1 MTDDRPSLA
10 VPPIRGTTA
19 VMNSHPPFGVPWSSP
34 AAAGFDPTRFARVLN
49 RAQSLGSEGLLVL
62 REGRAVGGMGNPAW
76 KANIRSIRKSILCAL
91 IGMAVAEGRMDLSAT
106 LESLGID
113 DREGLSP
120 MERGATVYDLLTARS
135 GIMHPAGYESDWMKQ
150 IKPPRHAHPPG
161 TRWTY
166 NNWDF
171 NALGTIYERATGQGI
186 PEAFA
191 GRLAAPL
198 GMEDFAAG
206 DAFHVPSP
214 ESLHPAYPI
223 RLSARD
229 LARFG
234 QLWLQEGRWGEEQL
248 VPADWVRA
256 SVRPV
261 SDAGDDGAYGYMW
274 WLCRDGIHLPGVILP
289 RDACSA
295 RGWGGH
301 FLLVVPS
308 LDLVVVHRAQ
318 TETEPFRTVSKPAMG
333 LLTAALLDSLV

>member
-1 MTDDRPSLA
+1 MTDDRPTLA

-171 NALGTIYERATGQGI
+171 NALGTIYD
-186 PEAFA
+186 
-191 GRLAAPL
+191 L
-198 GMEDFAAG
+198 
-206 DAFHVPSP
+206 
-214 ESLHPAYPI
+214 SL
-223 RLSARD
+223 
-229 LARFG
+229 
-234 QLWLQEGRWGEEQL
+234 
-248 VPADWVRA
+248 
-256 SVRPV
+256 
-261 SDAGDDGAYGYMW
+261 
-274 WLCRDGIHLPGVILP
+274 IHI
-289 RDACSA
+289 
-295 RGWGGH
+295 
-301 FLLVVPS
+301 
-308 LDLVVVHRAQ
+308 
-318 TETEPFRTVSKPAMG
+318 
-333 LLTAALLDSLV
+333 